1 MKFFLKTIPQF
12 LGSIIF
18 SFSLT
23 AFAAGGD
30 LVNNGG
36 GFAEKNVLFAYQKLG
51 TYIQMCMSS
60 EFCKLDNK
68 QKEILGQ
75 IANGLKDEQA
85 TPNQIQFASE
95 KALPGTFILNGEV
108 KVAKTGSKV
117 GSPIVVNVD
126 MLYTKNSMGFFI
138 PASLSES
145 VAILIHELGHHYG
158 NYSHTDLDLLG
169 VRVAMLLENNIYNT
183 PLIPWSQL
191 ISATFINT
199 GAEEAFPDIIIYVQD
214 QALDITEKYRK
225 AIFCPEFFIPIPI
238 LPIPDIPVKTSRPR
252 GSIVHN
258 VHWDKFDLTKDNHVK
273 LSISGDLSHK
283 CKDKDVQF
291 RNQDYRLKIDFTITR
306 GEDGKWTMDEG
317 LAVSQI
323 RDPWWKIIKFGNN

>member
-1 MKFFLKTIPQF
+1 MKTFPKFLC
-12 LGSIIF
+12 LIIV
-18 SFSLT
+18 SFSLS
-23 AFAAGGD
+23 AFAGGD

-36 GFAEKNVLFAYQKLG
+36 GFAEKNILFAYQKLG
-51 TYIQMCMSS
+51 SYIQMCLSS
-60 EFCKLDNK
+60 EFCKLDNT
-68 QKEILGQ
+68 QKSILQQ
-75 IANGLKDEQA
+75 IAAGLKDEQA
-85 TPNQIQFASE
+85 TPGQIQFASE
-95 KALPGTFILNGEV
+95 KARPGSFILNGEV

-117 GSPIVVNVD
+117 GSPIIINID
-126 MLYTKNSMGFFI
+126 LLYTKNSMGVYI
-138 PASLSES
+138 PVSLPES

-191 ISATFINT
+191 ISATFINK
-199 GAEEAFPDIIIYVQD
+199 GPEESFPDIIIYVQD
-214 QALDITEKYRK
+214 QAIDISEKYQS
-225 AIFCPEFFIPIPI
+225 AIFCPEVSIPIPI

-258 VHWDKFDLTKDNHVK
+258 VHWEKFDLKKENHVR

-283 CKDKDVQF
+283 CKGQSASF
-291 RNQDYRLKIDFTITR
+291 RSQDYRLKIDFNITK
-306 GEDGKWTMDEG
+306 GEDGRWTLDEG
-317 LAVSQI
+317 LAVTQH